1 MPGYSEIAKI
11 FGWKSKNA
19 AFKFV
24 KKLIKLNI
32 IGKDDNGR
40 LISLLMVN
48 PVKILGVVKA

>member
-1 MPGYSEIAKI
+1 MSGYSEIAKI

-40 LISLLMVN
+40 LIPLLMVN